1 MARTIAQALIINR
14 QSLPKAIVHAYL
26 TCVPLGTLR
35 VVVCV
40 AWSYP
45 RVIISCDKNCSSIN
59 SWYSC
64 FSRDKLQVPQSASA
78 ASTGVGLT
86 RRARCGE
93 RDRGWAWNFAAL
105 PSLSQHFDGIWKLIC
120 TWSKCGEISLS
131 AIKWC
136 RNISLRSGVERS
148 AAGKYRVTAA
158 PCNTL

>member
-93 RDRGWAWNFAAL
+93 RDRGWAWNFACAAKFVATFWWDL
-105 PSLSQHFDGIWKLIC
+105 KIDLYVKQMWRNFVKCNQVMQEHFPQ
-120 TWSKCGEISLS
+120 E
-131 AIKWC
+131 
-136 RNISLRSGVERS
+136 RSGAQRS
-148 AAGKYRVTAA
+148 WQIQSDS
-158 PCNTL
+158 CSL